1 MTSSH
6 QQLAELKQFVQDN
19 KQHRVAHLR
28 GVHLFPDRIIRLPEG
43 LLGGLLGGGMQN
55 MTADAEC
62 YPLASVTATVEQA
75 GGVSVGGRSTLTR
88 SLVPGMHGWQ
98 KKTEA
103 DTREAW
109 LVVSGPQFQ
118 WQVQLVAKGLT
129 GTNGEVGLARQ
140 FAAKINGAASKFS
153 GPPQQ
158 NTTQPASP
166 MDELVKLADLHTRG
180 LLTREEFEVGKRRFL
195 GMQ

>member
-62 YPLASVTATVEQA
+62 HPLAGVTAKPALTARRPGTPSPRPCGRQVSPCRPTPPITSSSLL
-75 GGVSVGGRSTLTR
+75 GVSLPMIRS
-88 SLVPGMHGWQ
+88 
-98 KKTEA
+98 
-103 DTREAW
+103 
-109 LVVSGPQFQ
+109 VV
-118 WQVQLVAKGLT
+118 
-129 GTNGEVGLARQ
+129 
-140 FAAKINGAASKFS
+140 
-153 GPPQQ
+153 
-158 NTTQPASP
+158 
-166 MDELVKLADLHTRG
+166 
-180 LLTREEFEVGKRRFL
+180 
-195 GMQ
+195 

>member
-88 SLVPGMHGWQ
+88 SLVPGMHGRTSAVRRQ
-98 KKTEA
+98 IRTSPISSSQVSELRVLGN
-103 DTREAW
+103 REI
-109 LVVSGPQFQ
+109 L
-118 WQVQLVAKGLT
+118 
-129 GTNGEVGLARQ
+129 
-140 FAAKINGAASKFS
+140 
-153 GPPQQ
+153 
-158 NTTQPASP
+158 
-166 MDELVKLADLHTRG
+166 
-180 LLTREEFEVGKRRFL
+180 
-195 GMQ
+195 